1 MKNRSMP
8 PGTLIPELLYD
19 DMPAAVAWLCAT
31 FGFTERLR
39 IGAHRTQMLIGA
51 GTAFVAVQ
59 RPAGAP
65 TERAAPGCSLMVR
78 VGDAGGHYARA
89 LAHGARIIAPPANY
103 PYGERQYTAE
113 DPGGFR
119 WTFSQAIEDIEPA
132 TWGGVLVDG

>member
-1 MKNRSMP
+1 MENRSMP

-39 IGAHRTQMLIGA
+39 IGTHRTQMLFDA

-65 TERAAPGCSLMVR
+65 AERAAPGCSMMVR
-78 VGDAGGHYARA
+78 VGDA
-89 LAHGARIIAPPANY
+89 PSTTP
-103 PYGERQYTAE
+103 EQ
-113 DPGGFR
+113 
-119 WTFSQAIEDIEPA
+119 
-132 TWGGVLVDG
+132 